1 MRFLNEQDGNK
12 LLSSYGISMIPS
24 FICENETDAKVYF
37 NQINANC
44 VMKIL
49 SSDILHKSDA
59 GAVKLGIKTE
69 EEALAAYHEILKN
82 AKAYDPTAKVDGV
95 LIQRMLDKGL
105 EIIFGV
111 KKDAQFGHVVL
122 FGMGGIY
129 VEILKDVSMRL
140 VPLTRKDAEALISET
155 KISGIF
161 DGFRGPKYNKEEV
174 IDTLLKLSR
183 IIEENPDI
191 EEIDVNPYILYP
203 DGAQGYG
210 VDALIAYDEPVIS

>member
-12 LLSSYGISMIPS
+12 MLSSYGISMIPS
-24 FICENETDAKVYF
+24 FICENESEVKSHF
-37 NQINANC
+37 SKINANC

-69 EEALAAYHEILKN
+69 EEAVAAYHEILKN
-82 AKAYDPTAKVDGV
+82 THNYDPTAKVDGV
-95 LIQRMLDKGL
+95 LIQRMLEKGL

-111 KKDAQFGHVVL
+111 KKDPQFGHVVL

-140 VPLTRKDAEALISET
+140 VPLTRKDAEALINET
-155 KISGIF
+155 KISKIF
-161 DGFRGPKYNKEEV
+161 DGFRGTNYNKEEV
-174 IDTLLKLSR
+174 VETLLRLSK

-203 DGAQGYG
+203 DGGQGYG
-210 VDALIAYDEPVIS
+210 VDALIAFEEPVNA